1 MGRGNNV
8 RIIENTARIT
18 KLFVTRTMA
27 ILGDCGVTA
36 EPAVEQK
43 GQK

>member
-1 MGRGNNV
+1 MGRGNSV
-8 RIIENTARIT
+8 KIIENTARIT
-18 KLFVTRTMA
+18 KLFVTGTIA